1 MSKGQ
6 FQPGQSGNPSGRPP
20 KNKALTDLLQTAL
33 SKAVEFDG
41 KKISGKRL
49 LAILVAEV
57 ATTGKVTFPGDEK
70 PSTVGVKDWMEFV
83 KWIYERIDG
92 KPVQPVGGEDGGPVV
107 IKVIGK
113 MPDGNS

>member
-33 SKAVEFDG
+33 SKTVEHDG
-41 KKISGKRL
+41 KSISGKRL

-57 ATTGKVTFPGDEK
+57 ATTGRVTFPGDKK

-92 KPVQPVGGEDGGPVV
+92 KPVQPVEGTGNDGTIVV
-107 IKVIGK
+107 RLLKS
-113 MPDGNS
+113 DNE